1 MATATAPPPPAPPIS
16 WATFALTEKRWL
28 IHAIGWSV
36 GLWAA
41 LLYVPWLFYGG
52 GMLMWFFFGYGVVV
66 ELALL
71 AAIVTGS
78 MGAARAVPPPTA
90 MRYALVDATF
100 VAFTLPWIVVPMQ
113 AALAASGLLPL
124 VGGHGPPPMLPAA
137 VFVCAFY
144 AGLAAIGHVRARAG
158 GAGRLPLAAAG
169 VLVALL
175 AVQSYGSA
183 VEHFRLEAE
192 RKAGVARYEG
202 ATGQAVKGTDQ
213 LAIGNSLHG
222 FENRVGIIEQDA
234 RGRLLVSGGFSY
246 YAGRDARALVRL
258 MPDGQLDTSFAK
270 MPPGDP
276 AMVTPSNIRIADDGA
291 VLFLHPQKGL
301 SRLREDG
308 TPDAEFRPD
317 IRTDAIDKQT
327 LEVIDAGPDGSIV
340 LVSQS
345 RWMTRPEGRC
355 ILRLDRSGTR
365 DRAFE
370 DAAMRALFPAALP
383 QGYPAACSVHSITVL
398 ATGHVLVN
406 GAFPSTR
413 NMQGFVR
420 LNADGTLDASYQA
433 AAGVTGGSMMHVT
446 RNGEV
451 FTIDYVAAPGSKP
464 AAYKPK
470 WTKLLPT
477 GEIDPA
483 FAVPDGTLDRIEA
496 LAAQADG
503 KLIVAGS
510 RGLMSYGTI
519 VRLTAQ
525 GRLDPGFG
533 GAAGAPRVD
542 GFVTSIRVQPDGRI
556 VLGGEF
562 REYRHGST
570 KVARHNITRLNA
582 DGSLD
587 TQFEPR

>member
-1 MATATAPPPPAPPIS
+1 MATAAAPPPAPPLS

-28 IHAIGWSV
+28 VHAIGWSV
-36 GLWAA
+36 LLWAT
-41 LLYVPWLFYGG
+41 LLYLPWLFYGS
-52 GMLMWFFFGYGVVV
+52 GMPTWFFFGYGVVV

-71 AAIVTGS
+71 AAIVTGT
-78 MGAARAVPPPTA
+78 MGATPTVPPPTVV
-90 MRYALVDATF
+90 RYAMVDATF
-100 VAFTLPWIVVPMQ
+100 VAFTLPWIVVPLQ

-124 VGGHGPPPMLPAA
+124 TGGHGAPPMLPAA

-158 GAGRLPLAAAG
+158 GAGRLPHAAAG

-202 ATGQAVKGTDQ
+202 ATGQVVRGTDQ

-222 FENRVGIIEQDA
+222 FENRVGMIEQDA

-276 AMVTPSNIRIADDGA
+276 VRVTPSNIRIADDGA
-291 VLFLHPQKGL
+291 ILFLHPQNGL

-308 TPDAEFRPD
+308 APDTGFRPD
-317 IRTDAIDKQT
+317 IGTDAIEKQP
-327 LEVIDAGPDGSIV
+327 LELIDAGPDGSVV

-345 RWMTRPEGRC
+345 RWMTRPEDRC
-355 ILRLDRSGTR
+355 MLRLDRSGTR

-370 DAAMRALFPAALP
+370 DAAMQALFPGPLP
-383 QGYPAACSVHSITVL
+383 QGNPAACSVHSITVL
-398 ATGHVLVN
+398 ATGHVLVF
-406 GAFPSTR
+406 GAFPATR
-413 NMQGFVR
+413 NLQGFVR
-420 LNADGTLDASYQA
+420 LNADGTLDPSYKA
-433 AAGVTGGSMMHVT
+433 AAGVGGSMMHVT
-446 RNGEV
+446 RNGDV
-451 FTIDYVAAPGSKP
+451 FTVDYVAVPGSKP
-464 AAYKPK
+464 VAYKPK
-470 WTKLLPT
+470 WTKLLPS
-477 GEIDPA
+477 GDVDPA
-483 FAVPDGTLDRIEA
+483 FAVPDGTLERIEA
-496 LAAQADG
+496 LAAQPDG
-503 KLIVAGS
+503 KLVVAGS
-510 RGLMSYGTI
+510 RGFMSYGTI
-519 VRLTAQ
+519 VRLTPQ

-542 GFVTSIRVQPDGRI
+542 GSVISIRMQPDGRI

-570 KVARHNITRLNA
+570 KVARHNIARLMA